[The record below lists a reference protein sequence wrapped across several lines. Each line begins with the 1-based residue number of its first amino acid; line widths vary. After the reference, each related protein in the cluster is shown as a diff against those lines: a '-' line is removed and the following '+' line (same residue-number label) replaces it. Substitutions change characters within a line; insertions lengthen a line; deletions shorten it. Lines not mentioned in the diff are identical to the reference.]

1 MQSRETIW
9 AELPAGPQV
18 MGIVNVTPDSFSDG
32 GRSTEQAI
40 ALGMQMLEDGAA
52 IIDVGGESTRP
63 GAVKVS
69 AVEEQGRVLPV
80 IEALARYGAIVSV
93 DTRNASTMERALEK
107 GAVIVNDVSG
117 LRFDPASVATVA
129 RGGCAVIL
137 MHMRGTPET
146 MDAFTTYG
154 DVATEVLDELRQR
167 MDHALAGGIAQS
179 AIAIDPGFGFA
190 KDTGQN
196 VELLRRLSLFVNLS
210 CPIIAG
216 ISRKRFIG
224 HLADITRAEDR
235 DVASVA
241 AGLFAVTRGASV
253 LRVHN
258 VRAMVQALRVWT
270 AVRQEAEPV

>member
-1 MQSRETIW
+1 
-9 AELPAGPQV
+9 

-40 ALGMQMLEDGAA
+40 ALGMRMLEDGAA

-63 GAVKVS
+63 GAPTVS
-69 AVEEQGRVLPV
+69 AVEEQRRVLPV
-80 IEALARYGAIVSV
+80 IETLARHGALVSV
-93 DTRNASTMERALEK
+93 DTRNASTMMGALEK
-107 GAVIVNDVSG
+107 GAAIVNDVSG
-117 LRFDPASVATVA
+117 LTFDPASVATVA

-146 MDAFTTYG
+146 MDSLATYG
-154 DVATEVLDELRQR
+154 DVATEVLGELRQR
-167 MDHALAGGIAQS
+167 VDHALAGGITRS

-190 KDTGQN
+190 KNNSQN

-224 HLADITRAEDR
+224 QLADITRAEDR

-241 AGLFAVTRGASV
+241 AGLFAVTQGASV

-270 AVRQEAEPV
+270 VVRQEAEPV

>member
-1 MQSRETIW
+1 MQRRDTAW
-9 AELPAGPQV
+9 AGLQAGPQV

-32 GRSTEQAI
+32 GRSVEQAI

-63 GAVKVS
+63 GALTVS
-69 AVEEQGRVLPV
+69 AVEEQRRVLPV
-80 IEALARYGAIVSV
+80 IEALVRQGATVSV

-107 GAVIVNDVSG
+107 GAAIVNDVSG
-117 LRFDPASVATVA
+117 LTFDPASVATVA
-129 RGGCAVIL
+129 RGHCAVIL

-146 MDAFTTYG
+146 MDTLAIYG
-154 DVATEVLDELRQR
+154 DVATEVLDELRHRVDQ
-167 MDHALAGGIAQS
+167 ALDGGVARS

-190 KDTGQN
+190 KNTPQN
-196 VELLRRLSLFVNLS
+196 VELLRGLSLFVNLS

-216 ISRKRFIG
+216 VSRKRFIG
-224 HLADITRAEDR
+224 QLADITRAEDR

-241 AGLFAVTRGASV
+241 AGLFAVTQGASV

-258 VRAMVQALRVWT
+258 VHAMVQALRVWT

>member
-1 MQSRETIW
+1 MQDRDSVW
-9 AELPAGPQV
+9 AELPTGPQV

-32 GRSTEQAI
+32 GRSIEQAI
-40 ALGMQMLEDGAA
+40 ALGMQMLEQGAA

-63 GAVKVS
+63 GALTIS
-69 AVEEQGRVLPV
+69 ALEEQRRVLPV
-80 IEALARYGAIVSV
+80 IEALVRHGAVVSV

-107 GAVIVNDVSG
+107 GAAIVNDVSG
-117 LRFDPASVATVA
+117 LTFDPASVATVA
-129 RGGCAVIL
+129 RAGCAVIL
-137 MHMRGTPET
+137 MHMRGTPAT
-146 MDAFTTYG
+146 MDTLATYD
-154 DVATEVLDELRQR
+154 DVATEVLGELRQR
-167 MDHALAGGIAQS
+167 VDHALGGGIARS

-190 KDTGQN
+190 KNTGQN

-224 HLADITRAEDR
+224 ELADITRAEDR

-241 AGLFAVTRGASV
+241 AGLFAVTQGASV

>member
-1 MQSRETIW
+1 
-9 AELPAGPQV
+9 

-32 GRSTEQAI
+32 GRCTEQAI

-52 IIDVGGESTRP
+52 VIDVGGESTRP
-63 GAVKVS
+63 GALTVS
-69 AVEEQGRVLPV
+69 AIEEQRRVLPV
-80 IEALARYGAIVSV
+80 LEALARHGAIVSV

-107 GAVIVNDVSG
+107 GASIVNDVSG
-117 LRFDPASVATVA
+117 LTFDAASVATVA
-129 RGGCAVIL
+129 RAGCPVIL

-146 MDAFTTYG
+146 MDALATYD

-167 MDHALAGGIAQS
+167 VDHALAGGIARS

-190 KDTGQN
+190 KDNGQN

-224 HLADITRAEDR
+224 ALADITRAEDR

-241 AGLFAVTRGASV
+241 AGLFAITQGACV

>member
-1 MQSRETIW
+1 MKSRDTIW
-9 AELPAGPQV
+9 AGLPAGSQV

-32 GRSTEQAI
+32 GRCTEEAI
-40 ALGMQMLEDGAA
+40 ALGMQMLEDGAVV
-52 IIDVGGESTRP
+52 IDVGGESTRP
-63 GAVKVS
+63 GALTVS
-69 AVEEQGRVLPV
+69 AAEEQRRVLPV
-80 IEALARYGAIVSV
+80 IEALARHGAIVSV

-107 GAVIVNDVSG
+107 GAAIVNDVSG
-117 LRFDPASVATVA
+117 LTFDPASVAAVA
-129 RGGCAVIL
+129 RAGCAVIL

-146 MDAFTTYG
+146 MDGLATYG
-154 DVATEVLDELRQR
+154 DVATEVLGELRQR
-167 MDHALAGGIAQS
+167 VDHALAGGIARS

-190 KDTGQN
+190 KNTGQN

-210 CPIIAG
+210 CPIIVG

-224 HLADITRAEDR
+224 QLADITRAEDR

-241 AGLFAVTRGASV
+241 AGLFAVTQGACV